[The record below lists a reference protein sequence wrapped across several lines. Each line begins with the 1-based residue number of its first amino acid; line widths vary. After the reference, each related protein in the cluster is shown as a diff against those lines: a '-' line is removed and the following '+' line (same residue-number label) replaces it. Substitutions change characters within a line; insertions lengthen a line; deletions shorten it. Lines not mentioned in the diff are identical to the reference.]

1 MSAGWER
8 GATDDLRA
16 GTAWFPVVVG
26 GSQDQSQ
33 SHHMWEGRSSR
44 RMGHWLA
51 LSHPYP
57 RHGSNTVME
66 APRTPNGGRH
76 RSQEVRDKRHLE
88 NHGPAFL
95 WPSLPVAQPVHGL
108 DSCTRSSVPAGDR
121 RAGGTR
127 GSSSPWAGTGKDS
140 SWEGWKSRDSAK
152 GGVLVPVDLLV
163 GVVQQ
168 RQRRGRGRKYTKSS
182 NHR

>member
-44 RMGHWLA
+44 RMGHWLV

-57 RHGSNTVME
+57 RHGTNTVME
-66 APRTPNGGRH
+66 APRIPNGGRH

-95 WPSLPVAQPVHGL
+95 WPSLSMGWTAVPGAQSLQVITEHTGHGAAVAPG
-108 DSCTRSSVPAGDR
+108 PAQVRIRLG
-121 RAGGTR
+121 
-127 GSSSPWAGTGKDS
+127 
-140 SWEGWKSRDSAK
+140 K
-152 GGVLVPVDLLV
+152 GGSP
-163 GVVQQ
+163 GT
-168 RQRRGRGRKYTKSS
+168 QRRGGGPGPSGPAGGSGPAASEAGQGEEVHKVQQPLVIL
-182 NHR
+182 